1 MAIIEKRKPDFVQCT
16 KSGFLVKRA
25 DAVPH
30 STRDGAKAAVGSI
43 EEAEEPK
50 RNLVVAASHL
60 GVVAGEDDVGVALD
74 ALAAIADVDFDIA
87 VDAVESV
94 AASLV
99 DGVVSP
105 EGVDEIGLHDVLLGD
120 GGRVDGVDEIRV
132 VEENRSGFLGESF
145 VFLVNKVDESGFFEI
160 LEVVHHRCARSA
172 DLFCETAHVGR
183 GVFAYSEEIEE
194 LFDTLEVLQLDLLD
208 EQNVDFDH
216 GVHRAQELFGEVAA
230 FKEEGVV
237 TVVEILLEV
246 LPGAHFG
253 QNGFENALVIL
264 KEFFEGV
271 GAEVFSGLQIDEF
284 AEGESVQPVLS
295 GEGVEFGVV
304 VLASAHRSGGVDDT
318 EQGEVLI
325 ALDDLLAPVG

>member
-74 ALAAIADVDFDIA
+74 AFAAIADVNLDIA

-94 AASLV
+94 SAPLV
-99 DGVVSP
+99 DGVVAP

-120 GGRVDGVDEIRV
+120 GRRVDGVDEIRV
-132 VEENRSGFLGESF
+132 VKENRRGFLGETL
-145 VFLVNKVDESGFFEI
+145 VFLVNEVDESSFFEI
-160 LEVVHHRCARSA
+160 LEIVHHGGARSA
-172 DLFCETAHVGR
+172 DLFGESTHVGR
-183 GVFAYSEEIEE
+183 GVLADGEQIEE
-194 LFDTLEVLQLDLLD
+194 LLDALEVFELDLLD
-208 EQNVDFDH
+208 EQDVDFDH
-216 GVHRAQELFGEVAA
+216 GVHRTQELLGEVAA
-230 FKEEGVV
+230 FEEEGVV
-237 TVVEILLEV
+237 AVVEILLKI
-246 LPGAHFG
+246 LPGSHLG
-253 QNGFENALVIL
+253 EDGLENALVVL
-264 KEFFEGV
+264 EEFFEGV
-271 GAEVFSGLQIDEF
+271 GAEVFSGLEIDEF

-295 GEGVEFGVV
+295 GQRVEVGVV
-304 VLASAHRSGGVDDT
+304 VFASAYRGGGIDDA

-325 ALDDLLAPVG
+325 ALDDLLAPIG